1 MIEAIVFDLD
11 DTLYPERNFVESGYR
26 AVARHVADFY
36 GGDFDRLISTMITAW
51 KSHGRKM
58 VFPAL
63 LKQFPEIP
71 VSMSELIHVYRRH
84 TPQISLFPGYRELLQ
99 ELGSHYRIGIITDG
113 MPEVQERK
121 VIALGLA
128 GIANAIIYSWK
139 YGSGRQKPHP
149 LPFRLM
155 LASLQTYPESS
166 LFVGDDPEK
175 DWKGAQAVGMK
186 YVHVWNSQS
195 EVGGGSAA
203 KNLPEPAIQSLHQ
216 LPKILQHLN

>member
-36 GGDFDRLISTMITAW
+36 GGDFDRLVSTMITTW
-51 KSHGRKM
+51 ESHGRNM

-71 VSMSELIHVYRRH
+71 ISMSELIHVYRRH
-84 TPQISLFPGYRELLQ
+84 TPQISMFPGYRELLR
-99 ELGSHYRIGIITDG
+99 ELGSHYRMGIITDG

-121 VIALGLA
+121 VMALGLE
-128 GIANAIIYSWK
+128 GIVNAIIYSWR
-139 YGSGRQKPHP
+139 YGSDKQKPHP

-166 LFVGDDPEK
+166 LFVGDNLEK
-175 DWKGAQAVGMK
+175 DWKGAQAAGMK
-186 YVHVWNSQS
+186 YVHVRNSQS
-195 EVGGGSAA
+195 DANGGSVARI
-203 KNLPEPAIQSLHQ
+203 LPEPAIQSLLQ
-216 LPKILQHLN
+216 LPKILQDLN

>member
-36 GGDFDRLISTMITAW
+36 GADFDDVISAMTAAW
-51 KSHGRKM
+51 RSQGRKT

-63 LKQFPEIP
+63 LKRFPEVP
-71 VSMSELIHVYRRH
+71 VSMPELIHVYRRH
-84 TPQISLFPGYRELLQ
+84 TPQISMFPGYRELLR

-128 GIANAIIYSWK
+128 GMVNAIIYSWK
-139 YGSGRQKPHP
+139 YGSERQKPHP

-166 LFVGDDPEK
+166 LFVGDSVEK
-175 DWKGAQAVGMK
+175 DWRGARAAGMK
-186 YVHVWNSQS
+186 YVHVWNPLSDV
-195 EVGGGSAA
+195 EGGSAV

-216 LPKILQHLN
+216 LPEILQDLN